1 MKKIFNMR
9 KLFAI
14 LLTIALIPA
23 IFAQDA
29 EKGDKKSREI
39 LDKVSQ
45 KTESYKSFKAEFTY
59 KMQNKEAG
67 IDESKDGVL
76 IVSGDKYNL
85 KIAGQEIICDGTT
98 VWTYIEDAE
107 EVQVNS
113 VEDNDETITPN
124 NLFSSYQ
131 KDYKSKFVRE
141 TFQYGTDVYVI
152 DMTPLE
158 GKNFSK
164 VRIIIDKDKL
174 EILDFTIFDNS
185 GSSYSYVI
193 NKFIPN
199 VEVSDS
205 GFTFNPADYP
215 DVEVVDMR

>member
-1 MKKIFNMR
+1 MQIKKTIS
-9 KLFAI
+9 
-14 LLTIALIPA
+14 LLLALALIPA
-23 IFAQDA
+23 LFAQNV

-39 LDKVSQ
+39 LDKVSE
-45 KTESYKSFKAEFTY
+45 KTEAYKSFKAEFTY
-59 KMQNKEAG
+59 KMQNKQAG

-98 VWTYIEDAE
+98 VWTYIEDADE
-107 EVQVNS
+107 IQINS
-113 VEDNDETITPN
+113 VEDNDESITPN

-141 TFQYGTDVYVI
+141 TFQYGADVYVI
-152 DMTPLE
+152 DMTPNQ
-158 GKNFSK
+158 GKNFSR

-193 NKFIPN
+193 NKFTPN
-199 VEVSDS
+199 VEVKDSD
-205 GFTFNPADYP
+205 FTVNPADFP
-215 DVEVVDMR
+215 DADIVDMR